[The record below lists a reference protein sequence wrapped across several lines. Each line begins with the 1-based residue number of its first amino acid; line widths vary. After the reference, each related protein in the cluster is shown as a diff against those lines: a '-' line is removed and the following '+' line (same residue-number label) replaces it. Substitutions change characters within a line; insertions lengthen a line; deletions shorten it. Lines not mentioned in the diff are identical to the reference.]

1 MTLLATETLAPRV
14 ARAYAKLLSHVG
26 IEAPVDDVRAALKAW
41 ARAKA
46 ERGGKALAGAV
57 GLSEAELAA
66 FEAAGRDVERTLA
79 RRAES
84 DAPADERNAVLALVR
99 ELSWL
104 ETIEGQLGV
113 TLVDVDLG
121 TAMNVDVGHK
131 QVRALE
137 LIVRSLVTESYG
149 DQDALLARL
158 RAAMNEKVVA
168 GWQAKADPGDILS
181 GLTFSELASLF
192 VDKDEFTRY
201 ETLYEDTPFL
211 TLLKQRR
218 RTIQSFL
225 DDVRRI
231 RNVLAHNKRV
241 TPTQLTLLD
250 LYYEEIVGPV
260 QTAHDQGETRV
271 DPGTYLDVGRDELE
285 RWVGGLE
292 DDVQA
297 VRDDLADL
305 RADLTGQIAGVREDT
320 QALRKQATGIDRKLI
335 AIGAGVIAV
344 LVGLFFVLKGGG
356 ETKEAVEQAREETV
370 RTGEAARDAAAASRD
385 AAGASRE
392 ATDASRDA
400 AAASR
405 EASESSASAEQAAKA
420 AEEAA
425 RETADRVEDS
435 ASRVEDSASRVEDS
449 AARVEETSG
458 AAKEAAEA
466 ARAAAE
472 EAAATTEQVARS
484 IDDLKE
490 GFAALLK
497 EGGTIVD
504 ADRPEAWYHNARV
517 YEQRGDTAKAMEAY
531 RRYFATTKHG
541 FVDPHLRY
549 QAVLKLQNGMAGAR
563 EQYFAMKEASPDL
576 VTDFAWRLLLPP
588 EARTEQLMAFA
599 AAHTDFAPVWYE
611 ISRDV
616 SLARLG
622 KQSLEDKRQ
631 EKEALERFLALA
643 EEGSFLGHYL
653 DQQVAAAQLDDARER
668 LASARAVA
676 DDVLENPVTLNAMQ
690 SNAGWGLTFII
701 AEEAREILWRRK
713 NQGEFK
719 STGQQPGTRSA
730 SGFPMPVM
738 YVAISDDTPGVI
750 EVKYVDAKGRERGPY
765 ELTFDPE
772 QQRIAMMKSTL
783 EMTSNGWLS
792 FRDWDGKVL
801 VYFTQLISMRAGIK
815 EVRWSLDSEDLDRVW
830 ALPAFDPANPYAV
843 PDDATIYVE
852 VPATTKYAAVQ
863 LTYRDGTTSDVKTFK
878 R

>member
-1 MTLLATETLAPRV
+1 MLATDTLAPLV
-14 ARAYAKLLSHVG
+14 ARAYRKLLEHLG
-26 IEAPVDDVRAALKAW
+26 LQAPPGGDLRDALKVW
-41 ARAKA
+41 SRAKA
-46 ERGGKALAGAV
+46 ERGGKALAAAV
-57 GLSEAELAA
+57 GLSEAELAP

-113 TLVDVDLG
+113 TLVDGDLG
-121 TAMNVDVGHK
+121 AALNVDVGHK

-149 DQDALLARL
+149 SQEALLARL

-168 GWQAKADPGDILS
+168 GWKAKADPGDILS

-192 VDKDEFTRY
+192 VDKEEFARY
-201 ETLYEDTPFL
+201 EGLYEDTPFL

-218 RTIQSFL
+218 KTIQSFL

-260 QTAHDQGETRV
+260 QAAHDQGETRV

-297 VRDDLADL
+297 VREDLADL
-305 RADLTGQIAGVREDT
+305 RADLTGRIAGVREDT
-320 QALRKQATGIDRKLI
+320 QALRRQATGIDRKLI
-335 AIGAGVIAV
+335 AIGAGVLAV

-370 RTGEAARDAAAASRD
+370 RTGEAARDAAS
-385 AAGASRE
+385 
-392 ATDASRDA
+392 
-400 AAASR
+400 ASR
-405 EASESSASAEQAAKA
+405 EASESSSAAEQAAMA
-420 AEEAA
+420 AEAAA
-425 RETADRVEDS
+425 RETAGRVEDS
-435 ASRVEDSASRVEDS
+435 AARVEDS
-449 AARVEETSG
+449 AARVEETSS

-466 ARAAAE
+466 ARVAAE
-472 EAAATTEQVARS
+472 EAAASTENVARS

-517 YEQRGDTAKAMEAY
+517 YEQRGDTSKAMEAY
-531 RRYFATTKHG
+531 RRYFATTQHG

-549 QAVLKLQNGMAGAR
+549 QAVLKLQSGVAGAR
-563 EQYFAMKEASPDL
+563 EQYHAMKEASPDL
-576 VTDFAWRLLLPP
+576 MTDFAWRLLLPA
-588 EARTEQLMAFA
+588 EARTEQLRAFA
-599 AAHTDFAPVWYE
+599 AAHADFAPAWYE

-643 EEGSFLGHYL
+643 EEGAFLGLYL
-653 DQQVAAAQLDDARER
+653 DQQVAAAQLEDARER

-690 SNAGWGLTFII
+690 SNAGWGLTFLI

-713 NQGEFK
+713 DQGEFK
-719 STGQQPGTRSA
+719 STGHQPGTRSA

-738 YVAISDDTPGVI
+738 YVPLSDPSPGVI
-750 EVKYVDAKGRERGPY
+750 EVRYVDAKGRERGPY
-765 ELTFDPE
+765 ELTFDPDA
-772 QQRIAMMKSTL
+772 QRIAQGKSVL
-783 EMTSNGWLS
+783 EMTANAWLA
-792 FRDWDGKVL
+792 FRDWDGKLL
-801 VYFTQLISMRAGIK
+801 VYFTHLVSSRGAIRH
-815 EVRWSLDSEDLDRVW
+815 VRWSIDSEKLDRSYE
-830 ALPAFDPANPYAV
+830 LPPFYPANPYAIPSDHMPYVTV
-843 PDDATIYVE
+843 PEGTRYV
-852 VPATTKYAAVQ
+852 AVQ
-863 LTYRDGTTSDVKTFK
+863 LTYADGTTSDVKTFK